1 MFNSLRQIQKSQL
14 MKLQLNPN
22 LDLKTH
28 DNDYVEN
35 EFLSFNML
43 KHQKMP
49 TLQAWES

>member
-1 MFNSLRQIQKSQL
+1 MIRQS
-14 MKLQLNPN
+14 NPN

-43 KHQKMP
+43 NHQKMP
-49 TLQAWES
+49 TLQESDSYESERTGSKH